1 MDKNNILQKLKR
13 LFLRQSI
20 TEATILITLLATFS
34 RILGFLREM
43 MIAAFFGARKFTD
56 SFVVAQAIPS
66 ILAGLVAGAV
76 SSVFIPLYAEW
87 REKYGKEESERFA
100 SILLSNI
107 FIILLFVTILSY
119 ILSPIIISILAPG
132 FNEETRNL
140 SIYLSYIML
149 PSIIF
154 WGTYGL
160 ISGIF
165 NSQRSFFLPNFSG
178 VIGNII
184 FIIFIFF
191 LHKSLGIYVL
201 AWGSLANVV
210 FQYVILLPYL
220 SKIGFHLKWEL
231 NFKYEGLKKALY
243 LIGPIFIA
251 QSIGLI
257 NMAVDRI
264 FGSYLPE
271 GSISALNYASRI
283 YNLPLTLFVNAL
295 ATATYTEFAFNAQS
309 EDLSNL
315 KTSMEKSLRAALFL
329 IIPSTFGFIFLSK
342 PIVQLAFE
350 RGLFDSLA
358 TRRTSESLIFY
369 SLGLISMSINTI
381 LVRIFFSL
389 HDTKIPTKISIIA
402 LIFNIIL
409 NFIFIKPLAH
419 MGLALA
425 TSLASIIASIL
436 LYKEIKR
443 KIPEPFTKDLLEK
456 IKLFTLG
463 GFIIGIIAL
472 SSYNF
477 LSPLL
482 PKNQWGLGVSLFSS
496 IGVSVLIYIYLCSKW
511 KLEEARRIFNII
523 RRNLDFLSQFIGLK

>member
-1 MDKNNILQKLKR
+1 MNKNSILQRLKR

-20 TEATILITLLATFS
+20 TEAAVLITLLATFS

-43 MIAAFFGARKFTD
+43 MIAAFFGAKKFTD
-56 SFVVAQAIPS
+56 SFVVAQAVPS
-66 ILAGLVAGAV
+66 ILAGLVAGAI

-107 FIILLFVTILSY
+107 FVILFFVTILSY

-132 FNEETRNL
+132 FNEETKNL
-140 SIYLSYIML
+140 AIYLSYIMI

-160 ISGIF
+160 VAGIF
-165 NSQRSFFLPNFSG
+165 NSQKSFFIPNLAG
-178 VIGNII
+178 VLGNLI

-191 LHKSLGIYVL
+191 LHKYLGVYVL

-210 FQYVILLPYL
+210 FQYVVLLPYL

-231 NFKYEGLKKALY
+231 NFKYPGLKKVLY
-243 LIGPIFIA
+243 LIGPIFIS

-271 GSISALNYASRI
+271 GSISALNYAGRL
-283 YNLPLTLFVNAL
+283 YQLPLNLFVNAL
-295 ATATYTEFAFNAQS
+295 ATATYTDFAFNAQS

-315 KTSMEKSLRAALFL
+315 KSSMERTLRAVLFFV
-329 IIPSTFGFIFLSK
+329 IPASLGFIFLSK

-350 RGLFDSLA
+350 RGMFDALA
-358 TRRTSESLIFY
+358 TKRTSESLIFY
-369 SLGLISMSINTI
+369 SLGLTFMSINTI
-381 LVRIFFSL
+381 FVRVFFAL
-389 HDTKIPTKISIIA
+389 HDTKTPVKNSIIA
-402 LIFNIIL
+402 LLFNIIL
-409 NFIFIKPLAH
+409 NFILIKPLAH

-425 TSLASIIASIL
+425 TSCASFISTIL
-436 LYKEIKR
+436 LYRSLKGKIRDPFSKDLFR
-443 KIPEPFTKDLLEK
+443 KIR
-456 IKLFTLG
+456 LFVIG
-463 GFIIGIIAL
+463 GAIVGFIAL
-472 SSYNF
+472 FSYNF
-477 LSPLL
+477 LSPIL
-482 PKNQWGLGVSLFSS
+482 PKNQIGLAISLLSSVGFS
-496 IGVSVLIYIYLCSKW
+496 ILIYFYLGSKW
-511 KLEEARRIFNII
+511 KLEEAGRIFSII
-523 RRNLDFLSQFIGLK
+523 RKNLELLSQFMGLK

>member
-1 MDKNNILQKLKR
+1 MDKSILKKLKR
-13 LFLRQSI
+13 LFLKQSI

-43 MIAAFFGARKFTD
+43 MIAAFFGAGKFID
-56 SFVVAQAIPS
+56 SFVVAQGVPS
-66 ILAGLVAGAV
+66 ILAGLVAGAI

-87 REKYGKEESERFA
+87 REKYGEEESKRFA
-100 SILLSNI
+100 NILLSNI

-119 ILSPIIISILAPG
+119 LLSPIIINILAPG
-132 FNEETRNL
+132 FSEETRNL
-140 SIYLSYIML
+140 SIYLLYIML
-149 PSIIF
+149 PSVIF
-154 WGTYGL
+154 WGIYGL

-178 VIGNII
+178 VMGNLI
-184 FIIFIFF
+184 FITLIFF
-191 LHKSLGIYVL
+191 LHKSFGVYVL
-201 AWGSLANVV
+201 AWGSLVNVV

-257 NMAVDRI
+257 NMTVDRI

-283 YNLPLTLFVNAL
+283 YHLPINLFVNAL

-309 EDLSNL
+309 EDFSSL
-315 KTSMEKSLRAALFL
+315 KASMEKSLRAVLFL

-358 TRRTSESLIFY
+358 TRRTSEALIFY
-369 SLGLISMSINTI
+369 SLGLISISINTI
-381 LVRIFFSL
+381 LVRVFFSL

-402 LIFNIIL
+402 LVSNIIL

-425 TSLASIIASIL
+425 TSFASIIASVL
-436 LYKEIKR
+436 FYRELKR
-443 KIPEPFTKDLLEK
+443 KIPDPFTKDLSEK
-456 IKLFTLG
+456 TKFFILG
-463 GFIIGIIAL
+463 GLIIGIIAFA
-472 SSYNF
+472 SYNL
-477 LSPLL
+477 LSLVL
-482 PKNQWGLGVSLFSS
+482 PKNQWGLGTSLLSS
-496 IGVSVLIYIYLCSKW
+496 IGFSVLIYIYLCSKW
-511 KLEEARRIFNII
+511 NLEEAGRIFNII
-523 RRNLDFLSQFIGLK
+523 KRNLEFLSQFLGLK

>member
-1 MDKNNILQKLKR
+1 MDKKSILQRLKR

-20 TEATILITLLATFS
+20 TEATILITLLSILS

-56 SFVVAQAIPS
+56 SFVVAQAVPG
-66 ILAGLVAGAV
+66 ILAGLVSGAL

-87 REKYGKEESERFA
+87 KEKHGKEEAERFA
-100 SILLSNI
+100 NILLSDI
-107 FIILLFVTILSY
+107 FIILLIVTILSY
-119 ILSPIIISILAPG
+119 LLSPIIITILAPG
-132 FNEETRNL
+132 FNEETKNL

-165 NSQRSFFLPNFSG
+165 NSQRSFFLPNLSG
-178 VIGNII
+178 VIGNVI
-184 FIIFIFF
+184 FIITIYF
-191 LHKSLGIYVL
+191 LYKSLGVYVL
-201 AWGSLANVV
+201 GWGSLANVV
-210 FQYVILLPYL
+210 LQYIILLPYI
-220 SKIGFHLKWEL
+220 SKIGFSLKWEL

-243 LIGPIFIA
+243 LTGPIFIA

-283 YNLPLTLFVNAL
+283 YQLPFNLFVNAL

-309 EDLSNL
+309 KDLSNL
-315 KTSMEKSLRAALFL
+315 KISMEKTLRAVLFL
-329 IIPSTFGFIFLSK
+329 VIPSTFGFIFLAK

-350 RGLFDSLA
+350 RGLFDALA
-358 TRRTSESLIFY
+358 TKRTSESLIFY

-381 LVRIFFSL
+381 LVRVFFSL

-402 LIFNIIL
+402 LISNIVL

-425 TSLASIIASIL
+425 TSCASSIASIL
-436 LYKEIKR
+436 LYRELKR
-443 KIPEPFTKDLLEK
+443 KIHAPFTKELFEK
-456 IKLFTLG
+456 TKLFTIG
-463 GFIIGIIAL
+463 GFIIGIIGL
-472 SSYNF
+472 LSYNF
-477 LSPLL
+477 LSFIL
-482 PKNQWGLGVSLFSS
+482 PKNQLGLGISVLSS
-496 IGVSVLIYIYLCSKW
+496 VGLSVLIYLYLCSKW
-511 KLEEARRIFNII
+511 KLEEAGRIFNII
-523 RRNLDFLSQFIGLK
+523 KRNLELLSQFIGLK

>member
-1 MDKNNILQKLKR
+1 MDKSTILQRLKR
-13 LFLRQSI
+13 IILKQSI

-56 SFVVAQAIPS
+56 SFVVAQAVPS
-66 ILAGLVAGAV
+66 ILAGLVSGAI

-87 REKYGKEESERFA
+87 REKYGKNESERFA
-100 SILLSNI
+100 SIILSDI
-107 FIILLFVTILSY
+107 FIILLIVTFLSY
-119 ILSPIIISILAPG
+119 LLSPIIIGILAPG
-132 FNEETRNL
+132 FNEETRTL

-165 NSQRSFFLPNFSG
+165 NSQRSFFLPNLSG
-178 VIGNII
+178 VLGNII

-191 LHKSLGIYVL
+191 LHKSLEVYVL

-210 FQYVILLPYL
+210 FQYIILLPYL
-220 SKIGFHLKWEL
+220 PKIGFHLKWEL
-231 NFKYEGLKKALY
+231 NFKYEGLKKVLY

-271 GSISALNYASRI
+271 GSISALNYASRL
-283 YNLPLTLFVNAL
+283 YQLPFTLFVNAL

-315 KTSMEKSLRAALFL
+315 KISMEKTLRGVLFL
-329 IIPSTFGFIFLSK
+329 VIPATFGFIFLSK

-350 RGLFDSLA
+350 RGLFDALA
-358 TRRTSESLIFY
+358 TKRTSESLIFY
-369 SLGLISMSINTI
+369 SLGLVSMSINTI
-381 LVRIFFSL
+381 LVRVFFSL
-389 HDTKIPTKISIIA
+389 HDTKTPTKISIIA
-402 LIFNIIL
+402 LISNIIL
-409 NFIFIKPLAH
+409 NFLFIKPLAH

-425 TSLASIIASIL
+425 TSFASSIASIL
-436 LYKEIKR
+436 LYKELKR
-443 KIPEPFTKDLLEK
+443 KIYEPFTKDLFEK

-463 GFIIGIIAL
+463 GLIIGIIAF

-477 LSPLL
+477 LYSLL
-482 PKNQWGLGVSLFSS
+482 PKNQWGLGISLLSSVGFS
-496 IGVSVLIYIYLCSKW
+496 ILIYLYLCSKW
-511 KLEEARRIFNII
+511 KLEEAGRIFSII
-523 RRNLDFLSQFIGLK
+523 KRNLELLSQFIGLK